1 MLAPQGAITL
11 VPAAHTATPCGLPE
25 PILSSRSRNWDGIV
39 VELRRGRDIDVE
51 IPYRDHAVAVF
62 LAGGAN
68 LYQRR
73 NGRGLLR
80 TLRSGDVII
89 TPAGEAK
96 RWQHA
101 EEAVGIVLRLSP
113 SYVRSLTE
121 DDDPEPAGSI
131 ELRDNFGTRDPY
143 IEEAALR
150 LLKALESQASV
161 ERLYVES
168 LTSKVALHLIRHYSA
183 RTPASVAVRKRSAIL
198 SQHKLRLA
206 MGYIEAHIGD
216 DLTLHD
222 IAAVLAMSSGHFAH
236 AFRQTVGMP
245 PHRYVL
251 CRRMERA
258 KSLLRSSDLP
268 ITQIAQQ
275 IGFSS
280 PSSFSFLFHRA
291 TGVTPRS
298 YRNSKPSAAPMS
310 RPF

>member
-1 MLAPQGAITL
+1 MLTTQGAADFI
-11 VPAAHTATPCGLPE
+11 PAWHSATSCALPE
-25 PILSSRSRNWDGIV
+25 PLLSSRSRNWDGIV

-51 IPYRDHAVAVF
+51 IPYRDHAVAVM
-62 LAGGAN
+62 LAGGAS

-73 NGRGLLR
+73 SGRSLLR
-80 TLRSGDVII
+80 TLRSGDVIV
-89 TPAGEAK
+89 TPAGEPK

-101 EEAVGIVLRLSP
+101 EEAVGIVLRFSP
-113 SYVRSLTE
+113 SYVARVAE
-121 DDDPEPAGSI
+121 DDGADSARSA

-168 LTSKVALHLIRHYSA
+168 LASKVALHLTRHYSA
-183 RTPASVAVRKRSAIL
+183 RVTATVIVRKRPAML
-198 SQHKLRLA
+198 SQHKLTRV
-206 MGYIEAHIGD
+206 MEYIEAHIGD
-216 DLTLHD
+216 DLSLHD
-222 IAAVLAMSSGHFAH
+222 IATALAMSSGHFAH

-251 CRRMERA
+251 RRRMERA
-258 KSLLRSSDLP
+258 KGLLRNSDLP

-275 IGFSS
+275 IGCSS

-298 YRNSKPSAAPMS
+298 YRSNKP
-310 RPF
+310 